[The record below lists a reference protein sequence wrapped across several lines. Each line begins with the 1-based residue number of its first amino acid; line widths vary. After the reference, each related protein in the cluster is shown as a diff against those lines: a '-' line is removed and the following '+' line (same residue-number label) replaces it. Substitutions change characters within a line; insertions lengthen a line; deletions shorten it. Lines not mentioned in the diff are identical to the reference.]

1 MDFLDKIDDA
11 RVDLERKKYLEE
23 QKELEDFDK
32 MQQII
37 REKELQDRLEMEKKV
52 PRKINTAATASSN
65 KKSQLKLLAG
75 AVKRKTDDAKLDDK
89 KPKKVCES
97 DKSNSV
103 PDSKQSKDSVSG
115 LLGLVAYGSDESDSD
130 SEQ

>member
-115 LLGLVAYGSDESDSD
+115 LLGLAAYGSDESDSD

>member
-52 PRKINTAATASSN
+52 PRKINTTATASSN

-75 AVKRKTDDAKLDDK
+75 AVKRKTDDVKLDDK
-89 KPKKVCES
+89 FITAKFTS
-97 DKSNSV
+97 
-103 PDSKQSKDSVSG
+103 
-115 LLGLVAYGSDESDSD
+115 
-130 SEQ
+130 

>member
-75 AVKRKTDDAKLDDK
+75 AVKRKTDDANLDDK

-97 DKSNSV
+97 DKSGAM

-115 LLGLVAYGSDESDSD
+115 LLGLAAYGSDESDSD

>member
-52 PRKINTAATASSN
+52 PRKINTTATASSN

-75 AVKRKTDDAKLDDK
+75 AVKRKTDDVKLDDK

-97 DKSNSV
+97 DKSGSV

-115 LLGLVAYGSDESDSD
+115 LLGLAAYGSDESDSD